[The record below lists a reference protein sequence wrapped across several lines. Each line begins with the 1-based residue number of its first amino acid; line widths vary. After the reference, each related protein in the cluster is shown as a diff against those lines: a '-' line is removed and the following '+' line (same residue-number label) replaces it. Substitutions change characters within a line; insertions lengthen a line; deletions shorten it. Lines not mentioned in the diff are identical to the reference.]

1 MKVYLI
7 VFIITML
14 LQIIPAKSSKQQ
26 IIKLVITF
34 IPLFLFGALRVDF
47 GYDYESYEDEFYSCK
62 AYGIDQAEHSEV
74 GYQLLNIICPS
85 FRFLLVVQSLFVCLA
100 YGFFFYKYIPNK
112 QRWLALLLLFLS
124 GQYTIFFMFSGIRNA
139 ITISLL
145 ILVVPLIEHRRIIL
159 FAVITFLA
167 SLFHTSALIVF
178 PIVYFISR
186 TSLMTDKE
194 YYIWLF
200 LMGFFIVIPIDLL
213 FGNFSYVINFYF
225 ERYNP
230 YLSKISEFGFER
242 TPLIILSTSLLGLG
256 ILLNARKTT
265 SERELLLSR
274 MALIGVYANY
284 LGSMNLRLTNYMQFF
299 IVAMWA
305 ILIINKKIKW
315 RYLYM
320 AFAILYLSYAFFN
333 VFIGD
338 PNFIYEKYQSIF
350 N

>member
-1 MKVYLI
+1 
-7 VFIITML
+7 ML

-34 IPLFLFGALRVDF
+34 IPLFLFGALRVNF
-47 GYDYESYEDEFYSCK
+47 GYDYESYEDEFYSSK
-62 AYGIDQAEHSEV
+62 AFGIDQYEHSEV
-74 GYQLLNIICPS
+74 GYQLFNIICPS
-85 FRFLLVVQSLFVCLA
+85 FRFLLVIQSLFVCLA
-100 YGFFFYKYIPNK
+100 YGVFFYKYIPNK
-112 QRWLALLLLFLS
+112 QRWLALFLLFLS
-124 GQYTIFFMFSGIRNA
+124 GQYTIFFMYSGIRNA

-145 ILVVPLIEHRRIIL
+145 ILVVSFIEHRRILL
-159 FAVITFLA
+159 FTAITFLA

-178 PIVYFISR
+178 PIVYLFSR

-200 LMGFFIVIPIDLL
+200 LMGFFIVIPIDAL
-213 FGNFSYVINFYF
+213 FGDFSYVINFYF
-225 ERYNP
+225 DRYNP

-242 TPLIILSTSLLGLG
+242 TPLNLLSTSLLGLG
-256 ILLNARKTT
+256 ILMYARKTT

-274 MALIGVYANY
+274 MALIGIYANY
-284 LGSMNLRLTNYMQFF
+284 LGSMNMRLTNYMQFF

-305 ILIINKKIKW
+305 ILCFNKKIKW

-320 AFAILYLSYAFFN
+320 AFALLYLYYAFFN

-338 PNFIYEKYQSIF
+338 PNFIYEKYQSIL